1 MDQRFQRTEMML
13 GKEAMERLN
22 KSHVAI
28 FGIGGVGGYVLE
40 ALVRSGVGKFTIIDN
55 DVIDITNI
63 NRQIIAL
70 DNNIGKL
77 KVDAAK
83 ERVISINP
91 QVEVF
96 TKPLFVNEDTINEID
111 FNQFDYVIDAIDFVK
126 GKVAIIAKAKEFDK
140 PIISS
145 LGAGNKMNLMGFII
159 ADINKTEVDPLA
171 KAVRYRLRQLGI
183 NKVKVAYSKEQP
195 VKSNYDVPMSNSF
208 VPPAMGLL
216 IASEVIKDL
225 IK

>member
-1 MDQRFQRTEMML
+1 MDNRFQRTEMML

-28 FGIGGVGGYVLE
+28 FGIGGVGGYALE

-55 DVIDITNI
+55 DVVDITNI

-70 DNNIGKL
+70 DNNVGKL
-77 KVDAAK
+77 KVDVAK
-83 ERVISINP
+83 ERAISINP

-96 TKPLFVNEDTINEID
+96 TKPLFINEDTINEID

-126 GKVAIIAKAKEFDK
+126 GKIAIICRAKEFDK

-145 LGAGNKMNLMGFII
+145 MGAGNKMNPMGFII

-171 KAVRYRLRQLGI
+171 KAVRTKLRKLGI
-183 NKVKVAYSKEQP
+183 KNVKVAFSKETP
-195 VKSNYDVPMSNSF
+195 IESNFGVPSSNAF
-208 VPPAMGLL
+208 VPSAMGLL
-216 IASEVIKDL
+216 IASEVIRDL